1 MTDEKLDLILKQ
13 ALSPEID
20 DCDVKIKTMDM
31 EKKENMINY
40 EKNKNFKKN
49 SVKSWK
55 HATAAAAAIAV
66 TMVSSITAYAAWRY
80 FSAKDVA
87 AEIADNRLAQEFEQ
101 NNWMDECETQTY
113 GNYDITLLGIVSG
126 DEISSHLSK
135 TDSGEI
141 DGDKTY
147 MAVAIAHSDGTP
159 MPDSSKTDEEQF
171 YVSPYIEGLD
181 PARYNASV
189 LGGNNTLFVSDGI
202 QYRLLETDN
211 IECFADRKIYMG
223 VSEGEAYDDKAYVYD
238 SVSGDISRNESYE
251 GVNALFTLSIDSN
264 LADQKRAAEVIA
276 AMDNY
281 EAGGEYTEIL
291 SEADRWVNSITPEN
305 IDEKATP
312 LESSRQVLS
321 LSEFAEYVMGEAAD
335 GADVDAEAA
344 VLDEYFPDGVG
355 MSEVMTKSAASKED
369 AYVETYTLNSD
380 DTVTILR
387 YVPA

>member
-31 EKKENMINY
+31 ERKENMINY
-40 EKNKNFKKN
+40 EKNKNFKKS

-55 HATAAAAAIAV
+55 HAAVAAVAIAV

-281 EAGGEYTEIL
+281 EVGGEYTEIL

-344 VLDEYFPDGVG
+344 VLDEYFPDGAG
-355 MSEVMTKSAASKED
+355 MSEIMTKSAASKED

>member
-13 ALSPEID
+13 ALYPEID

-31 EKKENMINY
+31 ERKENMINY
-40 EKNKNFKKN
+40 EKDKNFKKS

-66 TMVSSITAYAAWRY
+66 MMVSSITAYAAWRY

-189 LGGNNTLFVSDGI
+189 LGGNNILFVSDGI

-264 LADQKRAAEVIA
+264 LTDQKRAAEVID

-291 SEADRWVNSITPEN
+291 SEADRWVNSITTEN

>member
-1 MTDEKLDLILKQ
+1 
-13 ALSPEID
+13 
-20 DCDVKIKTMDM
+20 MDM
-31 EKKENMINY
+31 ERKENMINY
-40 EKNKNFKKN
+40 EKNKNSKKS

-223 VSEGEAYDDKAYVYD
+223 VSEGEAYDDKVYVYD

>member
-31 EKKENMINY
+31 ERKENMINY
-40 EKNKNFKKN
+40 EKNKNFKKS

-55 HATAAAAAIAV
+55 HAAVAAAAIAV

-202 QYRLLETDN
+202 QYRVLETDN
-211 IECFADRKIYMG
+211 IECFADRKIYIG

-264 LADQKRAAEVIA
+264 LADQKKAAEVIA
-276 AMDNY
+276 SMDNY

-305 IDEKATP
+305 IDEKAAP

>member
-31 EKKENMINY
+31 EKKENVINY
-40 EKNKNFKKN
+40 EKNKNFKKS

-181 PARYNASV
+181 PARYNAAV

-344 VLDEYFPDGVG
+344 VLDEYFPDGAG
-355 MSEVMTKSAASKED
+355 MSEIMTKSAASKED

>member
-31 EKKENMINY
+31 EKKENVINY
-40 EKNKNFKKN
+40 EKNKNFKKS

-55 HATAAAAAIAV
+55 HVTAAAAAIAV

-189 LGGNNTLFVSDGI
+189 LGGNNILFVSDGI

>member
-20 DCDVKIKTMDM
+20 ECDVKIKTMDM
-31 EKKENMINY
+31 ERKENMINY
-40 EKNKNFKKN
+40 EKNKNFKKS

-55 HATAAAAAIAV
+55 HAAVAAAAIAV

-202 QYRLLETDN
+202 QYRVLETDN

-238 SVSGDISRNESYE
+238 SVSGDISRNESYD

-264 LADQKRAAEVIA
+264 LADQKKAAEVIA

-305 IDEKATP
+305 IDEKAAP

-335 GADVDAEAA
+335 GADVDAEAV
-344 VLDEYFPDGVG
+344 VLDEYFPDGAG
-355 MSEVMTKSAASKED
+355 MSEIMTKSAASKED

>member
-31 EKKENMINY
+31 EKEENVINY
-40 EKNKNFKKN
+40 EKNKNFKKS

-189 LGGNNTLFVSDGI
+189 LGGNNILFVSDGI

>member
-31 EKKENMINY
+31 ERKENMINY
-40 EKNKNFKKN
+40 EKNKNFKKS

-55 HATAAAAAIAV
+55 HAAVAAVAIAV

-223 VSEGEAYDDKAYVYD
+223 VSEGKAYDDKAYVYD

-305 IDEKATP
+305 IDEKAAP
-312 LESSRQVLS
+312 LESSRQILS

>member
-31 EKKENMINY
+31 ERKENMINY
-40 EKNKNFKKN
+40 EKNKNFKKS

-55 HATAAAAAIAV
+55 HAAVAAVAIAV

-305 IDEKATP
+305 IGEKATP

-335 GADVDAEAA
+335 GADVDAEAV
-344 VLDEYFPDGVG
+344 VLDEYFPDGAG
-355 MSEVMTKSAASKED
+355 MSEIMTKSAASKED

>member
-31 EKKENMINY
+31 ERKENMINY
-40 EKNKNFKKN
+40 EKNKNFKKS

-55 HATAAAAAIAV
+55 HAAVAAAAIAV

-211 IECFADRKIYMG
+211 IECFADRKIYIG

-264 LADQKRAAEVIA
+264 LADQKKAAEVIA

-305 IDEKATP
+305 IDEKAAP

-344 VLDEYFPDGVG
+344 VLDEYFPDGAG
-355 MSEVMTKSAASKED
+355 MSEIMTKSAASKED

>member
-13 ALSPEID
+13 ALSSEID

-31 EKKENMINY
+31 EKKENVINY
-40 EKNKNFKKN
+40 EKNKNFKKS

-223 VSEGEAYDDKAYVYD
+223 VSEGKAYDDKAYVYD

-312 LESSRQVLS
+312 LESSRQILS

-335 GADVDAEAA
+335 GADVAAEAA

-355 MSEVMTKSAASKED
+355 MSEVMTKSAASMED
-369 AYVETYTLNSD
+369 AYVETYALNSD

-387 YVPA
+387 YVPD

>member
-31 EKKENMINY
+31 ERKENMINY
-40 EKNKNFKKN
+40 EKNKNFKKS

-55 HATAAAAAIAV
+55 HAAVAAVAIAV

-281 EAGGEYTEIL
+281 EVGGEYTEIL

-335 GADVDAEAA
+335 GADVDAEAV
-344 VLDEYFPDGVG
+344 VLDEYFPDGAG
-355 MSEVMTKSAASKED
+355 MSEIMTKSAASKED

>member
-31 EKKENMINY
+31 ERKENMINY
-40 EKNKNFKKN
+40 EKNKNFKKS

-55 HATAAAAAIAV
+55 HAAAAAAAIAV

-211 IECFADRKIYMG
+211 IECFADRKIYIG

-355 MSEVMTKSAASKED
+355 MSEVMTKSGASKED

>member
-31 EKKENMINY
+31 EKKENVINY
-40 EKNKNFKKN
+40 EKNKNFKKS

-87 AEIADNRLAQEFEQ
+87 AEIADNGLAQEFEQ

-276 AMDNY
+276 AMYNY

>member
-31 EKKENMINY
+31 EKKENVINY
-40 EKNKNFKKN
+40 EKNKNFKKS

-202 QYRLLETDN
+202 QYRVLETDN

-238 SVSGDISRNESYE
+238 SVSGDISRNESYD

-264 LADQKRAAEVIA
+264 LADQKKAAEVIA

>member
-31 EKKENMINY
+31 ERKENMINY
-40 EKNKNFKKN
+40 EKNKNFKKS

-55 HATAAAAAIAV
+55 HAAVAAAAIAV

-147 MAVAIAHSDGTP
+147 MAVAIANSDGTP

-202 QYRLLETDN
+202 QYRMLETDN
-211 IECFADRKIYMG
+211 IECFADRKIYIG

-305 IDEKATP
+305 IDEKAAP

-344 VLDEYFPDGVG
+344 VLDEYFPDGAG

>member
-31 EKKENMINY
+31 ERKENMINY
-40 EKNKNFKKN
+40 EKNKNFKKS

-55 HATAAAAAIAV
+55 HAAVAAAAIAV

-202 QYRLLETDN
+202 QYRVLETDN

-238 SVSGDISRNESYE
+238 SVSGDISRNESYD
-251 GVNALFTLSIDSN
+251 GVNALFTLGIDSN
-264 LADQKRAAEVIA
+264 LADQKKAAEVIA

-335 GADVDAEAA
+335 GADVDAEAV
-344 VLDEYFPDGVG
+344 VLDEYFPDGAG
-355 MSEVMTKSAASKED
+355 MSEIMTKSAASKED

>member
-31 EKKENMINY
+31 EKKENVINY
-40 EKNKNFKKN
+40 EKNKNFKKS

-55 HATAAAAAIAV
+55 HAAAAAAAIAV

-281 EAGGEYTEIL
+281 EVGGEYTEIL

-335 GADVDAEAA
+335 GADVDAEAV
-344 VLDEYFPDGVG
+344 VLDEYFPDGAG
-355 MSEVMTKSAASKED
+355 MSEIMTKSAASKED

>member
-31 EKKENMINY
+31 EKEENVINY

-113 GNYDITLLGIVSG
+113 GNYDITILGIVSG

-380 DTVTILR
+380 YTVTILR

>member
-20 DCDVKIKTMDM
+20 ECDVKIKTMDM
-31 EKKENMINY
+31 ERKENMINY
-40 EKNKNFKKN
+40 EENKNFKKS

-55 HATAAAAAIAV
+55 HAAVAAAAIAV

-113 GNYDITLLGIVSG
+113 GSYDITFLGIVSG

-211 IECFADRKIYMG
+211 IECFADRKIYIG
-223 VSEGEAYDDKAYVYD
+223 VSDGEAYDDKAYVYD
-238 SVSGDISRNESYE
+238 SVSGAISRNESYE

-264 LADQKRAAEVIA
+264 LADQKKAAEVIA

-305 IDEKATP
+305 IDEKAAP

-335 GADVDAEAA
+335 GADVAAEAA
-344 VLDEYFPDGVG
+344 VLDEYFPDGAG
-355 MSEVMTKSAASKED
+355 MSEIMTKSAASKED

>member
-40 EKNKNFKKN
+40 EKNKNFKKS

-335 GADVDAEAA
+335 GADVAAEAA

>member
-31 EKKENMINY
+31 ERKENMINY
-40 EKNKNFKKN
+40 EKNKNFKKS

-55 HATAAAAAIAV
+55 HAAAAAAAIAV

-211 IECFADRKIYMG
+211 IECFADRKIYIG
-223 VSEGEAYDDKAYVYD
+223 VSEGEAYDDKAYAYD

-305 IDEKATP
+305 IDEKAAP

-344 VLDEYFPDGVG
+344 VLDEYFPDGAG

>member
-20 DCDVKIKTMDM
+20 ECDVKIKTMDM
-31 EKKENMINY
+31 ERKENMINY
-40 EKNKNFKKN
+40 EKNKNSKKS

-135 TDSGEI
+135 TDLGEI

-223 VSEGEAYDDKAYVYD
+223 VSEGEAYDDRAYVYD

-251 GVNALFTLSIDSN
+251 GVNALFTLRIDSN

-305 IDEKATP
+305 IDEKAAP

>member
-13 ALSPEID
+13 ALSSEID
-20 DCDVKIKTMDM
+20 DSDVKIKTMDM
-31 EKKENMINY
+31 EKKENVINY
-40 EKNKNFKKN
+40 EKNKNFKKS

-66 TMVSSITAYAAWRY
+66 TMVSSVTAYAAWRY

-159 MPDSSKTDEEQF
+159 IPDSSKTDEEQF

-223 VSEGEAYDDKAYVYD
+223 VSEGKAYDDKAYVYD

-291 SEADRWVNSITPEN
+291 SETDRWVNSITPEN
-305 IDEKATP
+305 IDEKAAP
-312 LESSRQVLS
+312 VESSRQILS

-355 MSEVMTKSAASKED
+355 MSEVMTKSAASMED

>member
-20 DCDVKIKTMDM
+20 ECDVKIKTMDM
-31 EKKENMINY
+31 ERKENMINY
-40 EKNKNFKKN
+40 EKNKNFKKS

-55 HATAAAAAIAV
+55 HAAAAAAAIAV

-159 MPDSSKTDEEQF
+159 MPDSSKTDEGQF

-305 IDEKATP
+305 IDEKAAP

>member
-31 EKKENMINY
+31 EKEENVINY
-40 EKNKNFKKN
+40 EKNKNFKKS

-101 NNWMDECETQTY
+101 NNWMDECEIQTY

-189 LGGNNTLFVSDGI
+189 LGGNNILFVSDGI

>member
-31 EKKENMINY
+31 ERKENMINY
-40 EKNKNFKKN
+40 EKNKNFKKS

-66 TMVSSITAYAAWRY
+66 MMVSSITAYAAWRY

-135 TDSGEI
+135 TDSGEL

-159 MPDSSKTDEEQF
+159 MPDPSKTDEEQF

>member
-31 EKKENMINY
+31 ERKENMINY
-40 EKNKNFKKN
+40 EKNKNFKKS

-55 HATAAAAAIAV
+55 HAAVAAAAIAV

-211 IECFADRKIYMG
+211 IECFADRKIYIG
-223 VSEGEAYDDKAYVYD
+223 VSDGEAYDDKAYVYD

-305 IDEKATP
+305 IDEKAAP

-344 VLDEYFPDGVG
+344 VLDEYFPDGAG
-355 MSEVMTKSAASKED
+355 MSEIMTKSAASKED

>member
-31 EKKENMINY
+31 ERKENMINY
-40 EKNKNFKKN
+40 EKNKNFKKS

-55 HATAAAAAIAV
+55 HAAVAAAAIAV

-113 GNYDITLLGIVSG
+113 GNYYITLLGIVSG

-202 QYRLLETDN
+202 QYRVLETDN

-238 SVSGDISRNESYE
+238 SVSGDISRNESYD

-264 LADQKRAAEVIA
+264 LADQKKAAEVIA

-305 IDEKATP
+305 IDEKAAP

>member
-20 DCDVKIKTMDM
+20 ECDVKIKTMDM
-31 EKKENMINY
+31 ERKENMINY
-40 EKNKNFKKN
+40 EKNKNSKKS

-189 LGGNNTLFVSDGI
+189 LGGNNILFVSDGI

-251 GVNALFTLSIDSN
+251 GVNALFILSIDSN

>member
-31 EKKENMINY
+31 ERKENMINY
-40 EKNKNFKKN
+40 EKNKNFKKS

-55 HATAAAAAIAV
+55 HAAAAAAAIAV

-159 MPDSSKTDEEQF
+159 MPDSSKTDDEQF

-211 IECFADRKIYMG
+211 IECFADRKIYIG
-223 VSEGEAYDDKAYVYD
+223 VSDGEAYDDKAYVYD
-238 SVSGDISRNESYE
+238 SVSGDIGRNESYE

-264 LADQKRAAEVIA
+264 LADQKKAAEVIA

-335 GADVDAEAA
+335 GADVAAEAA
-344 VLDEYFPDGVG
+344 VLDEYFPDGAG
-355 MSEVMTKSAASKED
+355 MSEIMTKSAASKED

>member
-20 DCDVKIKTMDM
+20 ECDVKIKTMDM
-31 EKKENMINY
+31 ERKENMINY
-40 EKNKNFKKN
+40 EKNKNFKKS

-55 HATAAAAAIAV
+55 HAAVAAAAIAV

-113 GNYDITLLGIVSG
+113 RNYDITLLGIVSG

-147 MAVAIAHSDGTP
+147 MAVAIAHSDGTS

-211 IECFADRKIYMG
+211 IECFADRKIYIG
-223 VSEGEAYDDKAYVYD
+223 VSDGEAYDDKAYVYD

-264 LADQKRAAEVIA
+264 LADQKKAAEVIA
-276 AMDNY
+276 TMDNY

-305 IDEKATP
+305 IDEKAAP

>member
-31 EKKENMINY
+31 ERKENMINY
-40 EKNKNFKKN
+40 EKNKNFKKS

-55 HATAAAAAIAV
+55 HAAVAAVAIAV

-80 FSAKDVA
+80 FSAEDVA

-189 LGGNNTLFVSDGI
+189 MGGNNTLFVSDGI

-223 VSEGEAYDDKAYVYD
+223 VSEGKAYDDKAYVYD

-312 LESSRQVLS
+312 LESSRQILS

>member
-31 EKKENMINY
+31 EKEENVINY
-40 EKNKNFKKN
+40 EKNKNSKKS

-321 LSEFAEYVMGEAAD
+321 LSEFAEYVMGETAD

-380 DTVTILR
+380 YTVTILR

>member
-31 EKKENMINY
+31 ERKENMINY
-40 EKNKNFKKN
+40 EKNKNFKKS

-55 HATAAAAAIAV
+55 HAAVAAAAIAV

-202 QYRLLETDN
+202 QYRVLETDN

-238 SVSGDISRNESYE
+238 SVSGDISRNESYD

-264 LADQKRAAEVIA
+264 LADQKKAADVIA

>member
-31 EKKENMINY
+31 ERKENMINY
-40 EKNKNFKKN
+40 EKNKNFKKS

-55 HATAAAAAIAV
+55 HAAVAAAAIAV

-202 QYRLLETDN
+202 QYRVLETDN

-264 LADQKRAAEVIA
+264 LADQKKAAEVIA

-335 GADVDAEAA
+335 GADVDAEAV
-344 VLDEYFPDGVG
+344 VLDEYFPDGAG
-355 MSEVMTKSAASKED
+355 MSEIMTKSAASKED

>member
-31 EKKENMINY
+31 EKKENVINY
-40 EKNKNFKKN
+40 EKNKNFKKS

-223 VSEGEAYDDKAYVYD
+223 VSEGKAYDDKAYVYD

-312 LESSRQVLS
+312 LESSRQILS
-321 LSEFAEYVMGEAAD
+321 LSEFAEYVMGEAVD

>member
-31 EKKENMINY
+31 ERKENMINY

-55 HATAAAAAIAV
+55 HAAVAAVAIAV

-281 EAGGEYTEIL
+281 EVGGEYTEIL

-335 GADVDAEAA
+335 GADVDAEAV
-344 VLDEYFPDGVG
+344 VLDEYFPDGAG
-355 MSEVMTKSAASKED
+355 MSEIMTKSAASKED

>member
-31 EKKENMINY
+31 ERKENMINY
-40 EKNKNFKKN
+40 EKNKNFKKS

-55 HATAAAAAIAV
+55 HAAVAAAAIAV

-202 QYRLLETDN
+202 QYRVLETDN

-238 SVSGDISRNESYE
+238 SVSGDISRNESYD

-264 LADQKRAAEVIA
+264 LADQKKAAEVIA

-305 IDEKATP
+305 IDEKAAP

-335 GADVDAEAA
+335 GADVDAEAV
-344 VLDEYFPDGVG
+344 VLDEYFPDGAG
-355 MSEVMTKSAASKED
+355 MSEIMTKSAASKED